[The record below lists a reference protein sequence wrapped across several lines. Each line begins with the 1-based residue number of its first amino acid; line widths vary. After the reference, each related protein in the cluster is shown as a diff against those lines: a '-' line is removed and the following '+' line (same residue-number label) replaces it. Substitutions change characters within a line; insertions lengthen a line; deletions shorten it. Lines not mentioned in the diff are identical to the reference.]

1 MTRCAN
7 RIPWLPSFHTFD
19 IVRTHSPL
27 LLAAICSVGARACN
41 EHQDYRISISEA
53 KVLARRTILPGGNTN
68 LMDLK
73 GLIALAAY
81 HGMNQL
87 IGHIVT

>member
-1 MTRCAN
+1 MRSCAN
-7 RIPWLPSFHTFD
+7 RIPWLPGFHTFD
-19 IVRTHSPL
+19 IVRAHSPL
-27 LLAAICSVGARACN
+27 LLATVCAVGARACN
-41 EHQDYRISISEA
+41 AQQDYRLCLGEA
-53 KVLARRTILPGGNTN
+53 KTLARRTVLPGGYMT

-73 GLIALAAY
+73 GLISLAAY